1 MTITDI
7 TALPAED
14 AIQHHDRV
22 DEQDAG
28 FQEALHQLAAR
39 CSQCG
44 QPMPEEAG
52 R

>member
-7 TALPAED
+7 SALPDED
-14 AIQHHDRV
+14 TIQHHDRV
-22 DEQDAG
+22 DEADPG
-28 FQEALHQLAAR
+28 FQEALHRLAER
-39 CSQCG
+39 CSACG